1 MNKIEKWLSSN
12 ADIGLLMLRI
22 FIGLRLIYGV
32 IDNIISWEKMLEFS
46 GFLKING
53 FPMPTFSAVL
63 SVYAQFLCAI
73 LILVGY
79 KTRLAAAILAF
90 NFIVAMVMVHLKDS
104 IEVMTP
110 ALAMLFISITLMFTG
125 AGRWAIEKKR

>member
-1 MNKIEKWLSSN
+1 MQKIENWLNLN
-12 ADIGLLMLRI
+12 ADIGLLALRI

-32 IDNIISWEKMLEFS
+32 VDNIFSWEKMLEFA

-53 FPMPTFSAVL
+53 FPLPIFSAVL

-79 KTRLAAAILAF
+79 KARFAAAILAF
-90 NFIVAMVMVHLKDS
+90 NFIVAMIMVHLKDS

-110 ALAMLFISITLMFTG
+110 ALAMLFISITLLFTG
-125 AGRWAIEKKR
+125 AGRWAIEKKI